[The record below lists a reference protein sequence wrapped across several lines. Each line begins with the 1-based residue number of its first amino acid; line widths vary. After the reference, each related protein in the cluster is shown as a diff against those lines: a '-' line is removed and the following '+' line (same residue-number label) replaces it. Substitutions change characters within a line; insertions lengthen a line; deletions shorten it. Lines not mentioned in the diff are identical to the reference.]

1 MIASKFGDIHELRD
15 NYEEINRLNPFLK
28 RVTRLKI
35 VRKLDDNLNNNINNN
50 INENINSINNNY
62 INNNNNICEKNSMKG
77 NNDKKM
83 RTIL

>member
-50 INENINSINNNY
+50 INENINSINNNC